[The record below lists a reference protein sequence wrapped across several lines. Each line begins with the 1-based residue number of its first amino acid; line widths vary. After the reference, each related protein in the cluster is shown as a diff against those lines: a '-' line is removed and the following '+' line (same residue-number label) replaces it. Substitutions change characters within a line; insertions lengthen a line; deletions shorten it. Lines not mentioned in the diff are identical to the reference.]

1 MSELTS
7 LKFQCFQQSTVPNN
21 YILLLD
27 IGDFNLKNGSR
38 HSCFLLLTSLNRCYL
53 IFHHICFDLLPIT
66 FNSNPLCVKVATVQ
80 LVVAEGKVNPQKVS
94 N

>member
-27 IGDFNLKNGSR
+27 IGYFNLKNGSP
-38 HSCFLLLTSLNRCYL
+38 HN
-53 IFHHICFDLLPIT
+53 LLPVAY
-66 FNSNPLCVKVATVQ
+66 FFKSMLSNIPSYL
-80 LVVAEGKVNPQKVS
+80 L
-94 N
+94 

>member
-7 LKFQCFQQSTVPNN
+7 LKCQCFSRPSPII
-21 YILLLD
+21 ILLRD

-38 HSCFLLLTSLNRCYL
+38 HSCFLLLTSLNRCYP
-53 IFHHICFDLLPIT
+53 IFHHICFDLIPIT
-66 FNSNPLCVKVATVQ
+66 FNSSPLCVKVATVQ
-80 LVVAEGKVNPQKVS
+80 LVVAEGKINPQKVS